1 MVPKVANPK
10 DVAAGALYVFV
21 GVGFAL
27 GALAY
32 RMGTAARMG
41 PGYLPFW
48 LGVILT
54 GIGLLIIMKGLRRKT
69 SRERLEGWDLRSLF
83 LILGSVALFGI
94 MLEPL
99 GLVVSILVLVGVSSL
114 VSHEFGW
121 RTTIVNMFAIAAF
134 SVLLFI
140 YGLGLPFPVWPQF
153 LRI

>member
-99 GLVVSILVLVGVSSL
+99 GLV
-114 VSHEFGW
+114 
-121 RTTIVNMFAIAAF
+121 
-134 SVLLFI
+134 
-140 YGLGLPFPVWPQF
+140 
-153 LRI
+153 

>member
-54 GIGLLIIMKGLRRKT
+54 GIGVLIIMKGLRRKT
-69 SRERLEGWDLRSLF
+69 SREHLEGWDLRSVF

-99 GLVVSILVLVGVSSL
+99 GLVLSILVLVGVSSL
-114 VSHEFGW
+114 ASHEFGW
-121 RTTIVNMFAIAAF
+121 RTTIVNMLAIAAF
-134 SVLLFI
+134 SVLLFV

-153 LRI
+153 IRI